1 MKQAYLASPFFKNK
15 EIHVYDEV
23 IKILKEK
30 GYDLFIPRDHEVENA
45 WGKSNTEWARDV
57 FIADLNALNKADIVF
72 VINHGMYSDSGTA
85 WECGYAYAKE
95 KMVVNIL
102 VDTMQKDKSF
112 SLMMINGADMTI
124 PLELLESV
132 DIDKLLESEQNDY
145 FNYMI
150 TQK

>member
-30 GYDLFIPRDHEVENA
+30 GYDLFIPRDHEVKNA
-45 WGKSNTEWARDV
+45 WGKPNAEWARDV
-57 FIADLNALNKADIVF
+57 FIADLNALNKAEIVF

-102 VDTMQKDKSF
+102 IDTMQKDKSF

-150 TQK
+150 EQK

>member
-1 MKQAYLASPFFKNK
+1 MKQAYLASPFFNDK
-15 EIHVYDEV
+15 ETHVYNQV
-23 IKILKEK
+23 IDILTAK
-30 GYDLFIPRDHEVENA
+30 GYDLFIPRDHEIENA
-45 WGKSNTEWARDV
+45 WGKSNAEWAREV
-57 FIADLNALNKADIVF
+57 FVVDLNALNKAEIVF

-102 VDTMQKDKSF
+102 VDTEQKDKPF

-150 TQK
+150 NQK

>member
-1 MKQAYLASPFFKNK
+1 MKQAYLASPFFNNK
-15 EIHVYDEV
+15 EVHVYDEV
-23 IKILKEK
+23 IRILKEK
-30 GYDLFIPRDHEVENA
+30 GYDLFIPRDHEIENA
-45 WGKSNTEWARDV
+45 WGKSNAEWAREV
-57 FIADLNALNKADIVF
+57 FIADLNALNKADVVF

-95 KMVVNIL
+95 KMVINIL